1 MLRRRRGRLSR
12 GARRDAKRPTF
23 SAARAELLA
32 YLRTHGWDVKTS
44 GPSGPLKTPHA
55 TSPSG
60 SLRLWFKPQAV
71 YFTTGG
77 RHAMGG
83 ARSLWIDIREVSPA
97 AIVAQSAKWE
107 PGLSSRDARARRH
120 ARRGQVFRDPA
131 ARITSSQLAPQ
142 RFRDRVRELQREHA
156 DAYASRGAR
165 PIDPRDQLRKI
176 QPLIRQARTLVW
188 THDRR
193 RLDDIDESYRRANEA
208 IRSGSTYRNLE
219 PGYVL
224 NALGRLTL
232 RPAFKEGDR
241 TSRGVVENVGSPS
254 PSDGWLYGVRDE
266 RGVIDRVWESTLV
279 WPALHGSRAPTRR
292 ARRKR

>member
-1 MLRRRRGRLSR
+1 MNRRGRVGFGR
-12 GARRDAKRPTF
+12 RTRRDAKRPTF

-32 YLRTHGWDVKTS
+32 YLRAHGWDVKTS

-71 YFTTGG
+71 YFTTG
-77 RHAMGG
+77 RHHELGG
-83 ARSLWIDIREVSPA
+83 ARSLWVDIREVSPA
-97 AIVAQSAKWE
+97 AIIAQSAKWE
-107 PGLSSRDARARRH
+107 PGFSSRDPKRH
-120 ARRGQVFRDPA
+120 ARRGQVFRVPA

-142 RFRDRVRELQREHA
+142 RLRERIRELQREHA

-165 PIDPRDQLRKI
+165 PVDPRDQLRKI
-176 QPLIRQARTLVW
+176 QPLIRQAKTLVW
-188 THDRR
+188 PPDRR
-193 RLDDIDESYRRANEA
+193 GLENVDDAYRRANEA
-208 IRSGSTYRNLE
+208 VRSGSIYASLS

-241 TSRGVVENVGSPS
+241 TSRGVVENVGEPS

-266 RGVIDRVWESTLV
+266 RGVFDRVWESTLV
-279 WPALHGSRAPTRR
+279 WPALHGRATPTRR
-292 ARRKR
+292 TRRKR